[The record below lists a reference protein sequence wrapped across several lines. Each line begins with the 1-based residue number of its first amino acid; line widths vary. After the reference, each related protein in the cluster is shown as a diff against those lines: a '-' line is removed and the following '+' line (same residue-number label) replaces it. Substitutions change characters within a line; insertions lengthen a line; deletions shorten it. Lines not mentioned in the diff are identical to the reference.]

1 MGQYGNQPDFI
12 TTDIKSI
19 DALNGFVSDTPS
31 SASFLGGSLIY
42 IGGQNGS
49 QNLAAIPA
57 GVVGKSTVTKLVS
70 PGYLGSGG
78 TGYTTDEYDVSG
90 GSGTGLTVQI
100 TAVNGVVVSVDTIT
114 GGENGGYLNGDLVT
128 IDATG
133 SGNPGDDNAV
143 FRVVAAPGLPTILDA
158 VSFAVP
164 PQGAWFPVPV
174 DYVMNTGTT
183 VTLLLAGK

>member
-42 IGGQNGS
+42 IGGAG
-49 QNLAAIPA
+49 NLSAIPA
-57 GVVGKSTVTKLVS
+57 GVVGASTITKLVS
-70 PGYLGSGG
+70 PGYAGSSGSGYG
-78 TGYTTDEYDVSG
+78 NDTGRTTTVVSG
-90 GSGTGLTVQI
+90 NGDGNLTVDITQI
-100 TAVNGVVVSVDTIT
+100 NGVINTIVVNAA
-114 GGENGGYLNGDLVT
+114 GAGYVNGDLIRV
-128 IDATG
+128 DG
-133 SGNPGDDNAV
+133 GDDNAI

-158 VSFAVP
+158 ISFAAP

-174 DYVMNTGTT
+174 DYVMATGTT
-183 VTLLLAGK
+183 ATLLLAGK

>member
-31 SASFLGGSLIY
+31 EASYLGGSLIY
-42 IGGQNGS
+42 IGGAG
-49 QNLAAIPA
+49 NLSAIPA
-57 GVVGKSTVTKLVS
+57 GIVGASTVTKLVS
-70 PGYLGSGG
+70 PGYSGSGG
-78 TGYTTDEYDVSG
+78 TGYTSDEYQTSG
-90 GSGTGLTVQI
+90 GSGTGLDVNI
-100 TAVNGVVVSVDTIT
+100 TAVNGVVVSVDEIV
-114 GGENGGYLNGDLVT
+114 GGEDSGYLNGELVT

-158 VSFAVP
+158 IPFASP

-174 DYVMNTGTT
+174 DYVMATGTT
-183 VTLLLAGK
+183 ATLLLAGK